1 MVLGKGPDLRQLIGA
16 LRTRGGVF
24 ESHGEEV
31 STRPFITI
39 SRQAGAGGHTLAR
52 GLVERLNRLAHS
64 SMSVE
69 DSTSGAQP
77 WQSFDREL
85 VERIGRDHHLS
96 TELIE
101 SLERSSHTWLE
112 EFFRGLGHTDSRVPG
127 ELAIVRR
134 AAQTIRALAQGGY
147 VVLVGLGGVFIT
159 HNMPGGIHIR
169 VVAPLEARVQWEVKS
184 RNITEKQAR
193 REIEIMDAERDA
205 FFRKYWP
212 NKQLAPELFHIAL
225 NSGMMNEEQMVDCV
239 LPLVK
244 PLIAGSRTVVH

>member
-1 MVLGKGPDLRQLIGA
+1 MVLGKGPDLRTLIGA

-24 ESHGEEV
+24 DTHGEEV
-31 STRPFITI
+31 STKPFITI
-39 SRQAGAGGHTLAR
+39 SRQAGAGGHTLAH

-64 SMSVE
+64 STSVE
-69 DSTSGAQP
+69 ESSLGLPT
-77 WQSFDREL
+77 WQCFDREL
-85 VERIGRDHHLS
+85 VERIGRDHHLT
-96 TELIE
+96 TELVQ
-101 SLERSSHTWLE
+101 SLEHSSHTWLE
-112 EFFRGLGHTDSRVPG
+112 DFFRGLGHTDSRIPG

-147 VVLVGLGGVFIT
+147 VVLVGFGSVFIT
-159 HNMPGGIHIR
+159 HGMPGGIHIR
-169 VVAPLEARVQWEVKS
+169 VVASLEARVEWEAKS
-184 RNITEKQAR
+184 RKVPEKQAR

-244 PLIAGSRTVVH
+244 PLIVHARAMA